1 MWSCVLGDEGATVS
15 ATEECLLRRR
25 FVEWQSNQITKL
37 SSGVIEEE
45 EGVVWLFGEA
55 GVSQEGGKAIG

>member
-1 MWSCVLGDEGATVS
+1 MAT
-15 ATEECLLRRR
+15 
-25 FVEWQSNQITKL
+25 QSNQITKL

-55 GVSQEGGKAIG
+55 GVSQEGGKQLGDGTMGLAFC